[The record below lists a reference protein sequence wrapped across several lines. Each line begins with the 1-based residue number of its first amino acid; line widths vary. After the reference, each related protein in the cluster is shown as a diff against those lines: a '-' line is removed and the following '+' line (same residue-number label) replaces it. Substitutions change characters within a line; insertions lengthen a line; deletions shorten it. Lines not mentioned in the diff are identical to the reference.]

1 MSKKRLKVKQEEHVV
16 LATQL
21 EIAETSA
28 MEKQK
33 STEKV
38 ERVVRKLTFDLKAS
52 QEHIPVL
59 QASTAKLEER
69 LGAYCVSLQ
78 AEISSL
84 KEQVSAGMRKSTTRA
99 KGAVCGSWTQTR
111 KSNRKAAASLL
122 SVCVVETQ
130 TTLPSLGNPKRDPWH
145 GMGCRGTNGTTM

>member
-38 ERVVRKLTFDLKAS
+38 ERVRKLAFDLKAS

-69 LGAYCVSLQ
+69 LARQRAYCVSLQ
-78 AEISSL
+78 
-84 KEQVSAGMRKSTTRA
+84 RPKSR
-99 KGAVCGSWTQTR
+99 
-111 KSNRKAAASLL
+111 L
-122 SVCVVETQ
+122 
-130 TTLPSLGNPKRDPWH
+130 
-145 GMGCRGTNGTTM
+145 